1 MWVSKGLRNQL
12 NDLDIRVKVAMVALG
27 LSAFG
32 ASLTRSYNSL
42 YAYNLGAS
50 PANLGLLTSISAAA
64 SSLISVPMGW
74 AMEQYSVKRVMLL
87 NLALFIVHLSIM
99 GLAPNW
105 FVLIPAYLISSRV
118 LRMGPLSD
126 IIFVT
131 AVEVEKRG
139 TVISISRVVRSI
151 LGLFAPLIAAF
162 LVTFFGGL
170 NATGIRPLYYV
181 ELGITFL
188 ITLTVVK
195 YLPPTLGRVGKREKS
210 GFSFSS
216 LISNYRDA
224 LRNERNLQTWVV
236 LRLVKMFGQYLVTPF
251 IVLWLV
257 ESKGASPYIL
267 GVTGTLSMVV
277 TLLLQIPV
285 GRLADRYGRK
295 KIYLLTNSFM
305 FLGSILGILSPEP
318 KYLIPLSILGGYAAG
333 TIAGV
338 GVAGVGMPLFV
349 TWWWESVPEE
359 KRGRFFGI
367 EGLMGLTGI
376 PASILGGVLWKRG
389 YQVQVLL
396 IPIILELVIVYPLLY
411 KVRDITQTKK

>member
-1 MWVSKGLRNQL
+1 MGISEGLTKQL
-12 NDLDIRVKVAMVALG
+12 NSLDIRVKVAMVALS

-42 YAYNLGAS
+42 FAYNLGAS

-87 NLALFIVHLSIM
+87 NLVLFVIHLSIM
-99 GLAPNW
+99 SSAPNW
-105 FVLIPAYLISSRV
+105 YVLIPAYVISSRV

-131 AVEVEKRG
+131 AVEVENRG

-151 LGLFAPLIAAF
+151 LGLFAPMIAAF
-162 LVTFFGGL
+162 FVTYFGGL
-170 NATGIRPLYYV
+170 NVNGIRPLYFV
-181 ELGITFL
+181 ELGITVFL
-188 ITLTVVK
+188 IFIVVR

-210 GFSFSS
+210 GFNLSS
-216 LISNYRDA
+216 LISGYRDA
-224 LRNERNLQTWVV
+224 LRNERNLQIWVA
-236 LRLVKMFGQYLVTPF
+236 LRLVKMFGQYMVTPF

-277 TLLLQIPV
+277 TLVLQIPA

-295 KIYLLTNSFM
+295 KIYFLTNSFI
-305 FLGSILGILSPEP
+305 FLGSVLAILSPGP

-333 TIAGV
+333 TITGV
-338 GVAGVGMPLFV
+338 GISGVAMPLFV
-349 TWWWESVPEE
+349 TW
-359 KRGRFFGI
+359 
-367 EGLMGLTGI
+367 
-376 PASILGGVLWKRG
+376 
-389 YQVQVLL
+389 
-396 IPIILELVIVYPLLY
+396 
-411 KVRDITQTKK
+411 